1 MIDSYF
7 WKRVARSWAK
17 DSEETTLDSLAG
29 DSSLDKVKS
38 FRDQGSASGV
48 SAGGSRAEE
57 EEPSWFDMSGE
68 EIGDMLANLGLNDF

>member
-7 WKRVARSWAK
+7 WKRVAGSWAK
-17 DSEETTLDSLAG
+17 DGEETTLDSLAG
-29 DSSLDKVKS
+29 DSSFDKVKS

-48 SAGGSRAEE
+48 TAGGSCAEE
-57 EEPSWFDMSGE
+57 EGASWFDMSGE